1 MPIAGNAS
9 TSSSRRP
16 SPARAEER
24 PAFLAEA
31 CAGDDGLRH
40 QLDRL
45 VRAHERS
52 SGFLETPVATDA
64 LRILASAD
72 DASAVQPPLTSFR
85 AGTEFRGTER
95 FTVRRQLG
103 AGGMGVVYEVHDQV
117 RDEVV
122 ALKTLLR
129 ARAADIYRL
138 KREFRSLADVAHP
151 NLVSLYELVVEGADC
166 FFTMELVHGVN
177 LVEYVRGSA
186 TTAPLR
192 AERVRHVFRQLVEGI
207 GALHRR
213 GKLHRDIKP
222 SNILITPDG
231 RVVILDFGLASDV
244 VPDDAAIGESMA
256 GTPAYLAPE
265 RRAGAAPSEG
275 HDWYSVGVTLYE
287 ALTGRV
293 PFDGPLE
300 DVLRRKRETD
310 PCPPAEI
317 APDVPDDL
325 NAICMGLLRRD
336 PMQRMT
342 GQEAARIL
350 ERDSAVSGEARPS
363 QADADPPFVGR
374 HRQLDALETALRKA
388 KHGTATAVYVH
399 GPSGIGKSALVQ
411 CFLDR
416 VLKPRGHRRA
426 SWPLLRVRIGA
437 IQGARRRHRQPQ
449 SALERPATI
458 AGRSAASARP
468 GGAVTALSGHAA
480 GRGGSV
486 RTPRANRRTPI
497 PSSCGSEHSRRCA
510 NC

>member
-1 MPIAGNAS
+1 MPGSTTPSAVEPERTFTEMDAHRWQRIDELFQAAIARA
-9 TSSSRRP
+9 
-16 SPARAEER
+16 AEER
-24 PAFLAEA
+24 RAFLDEA
-31 CAGDDGLRH
+31 CAGDDGLRQ

-72 DASAVQPPLTSFR
+72 DSSAVQSPLTSFR

-151 NLVSLYELVVEGADC
+151 NLVSLYELVVDGADC

-186 TTAPLR
+186 ATR
-192 AERVRHVFRQLVEGI
+192 RSMRSGSGMSSGSSSKGF

-231 RVVILDFGLASDV
+231 RVVILDFGLAGDV
-244 VPDDAAIGESMA
+244 VPDDAAVGESMA

-293 PFDGPLE
+293 PFDGPFE

-317 APDVPDDL
+317 A
-325 NAICMGLLRRD
+325 AGRA
-336 PMQRMT
+336 
-342 GQEAARIL
+342 GGL
-350 ERDSAVSGEARPS
+350 ERHLHGPAAPRSDAANVWPGSRPDTRTGFRAERRGAPVTGGRGTAVRRPPPTTGRAGDGLEGSEAR
-363 QADADPPFVGR
+363 
-374 HRQLDALETALRKA
+374 H
-388 KHGTATAVYVH
+388 
-399 GPSGIGKSALVQ
+399 
-411 CFLDR
+411 
-416 VLKPRGHRRA
+416 
-426 SWPLLRVRIGA
+426 
-437 IQGARRRHRQPQ
+437 ARRP
-449 SALERPATI
+449 SMCMARPAL
-458 AGRSAASARP
+458 AR
-468 GGAVTALSGHAA
+468 A
-480 GRGGSV
+480 
-486 RTPRANRRTPI
+486 
-497 PSSCGSEHSRRCA
+497 PSSNASSIAC
-510 NC
+510 